1 MSSPSIPALVPGP
14 AGFTRS
20 RSLHNRFSR
29 LANGIAVG
37 FCWVAALITITSLF
51 AILGYILYRGISSMS
66 WQLFTNLPSD
76 TRTLADGTTV
86 PAPGMR
92 NCIEGTLILIGL
104 ASAIGVPV
112 GMACGIYLAEFAKG
126 GWFSQTIRLVVDVL
140 SGVPSILV
148 GVLASV
154 LFVRP
159 FQQNSAWAG
168 AAALAFIMCPIVSR
182 TTEEMLQLVP
192 KALREASIGLGASRA
207 QTLFRVVLPAAS
219 GGVIT
224 GIMLAVARVA
234 GETAP
239 LIFTVLG
246 WNYAITWSRLNESF
260 PALTLK
266 IYEYSSQDDPEAV
279 KLAWSG
285 MLILILLVLSLNITV
300 RVLSSRKKFKSA

>member
-1 MSSPSIPALVPGP
+1 MSVAVPGDP
-14 AGFTRS
+14 ATFTRS
-20 RSLHNRFSR
+20 RSLHNRMAR
-29 LANGIAVG
+29 VTDKIAVG
-37 FCWVAALITITSLF
+37 FCWAAALITITSLF

-66 WQLFTNLPSD
+66 LQLFTNLPSD
-76 TRTLADGTTV
+76 TRTLSDGTTEA
-86 PAPGMR
+86 APGMR
-92 NCIEGTLILIGL
+92 SCIEGTLILIGL

-126 GWFSQTIRLVVDVL
+126 GWFTQVIRLIVDVL

-159 FQQNSAWAG
+159 VNHNSAWAG

-182 TTEEMLQLVP
+182 TTEEMLKLVP

-207 QTLFRVVLPAAS
+207 QTLFKVVLPAAS

-224 GIMLAVARVA
+224 GVMLAVARVA

-246 WNYAITWSRLNESF
+246 WNQALTLSQLNGSF

-266 IYEYSSQDDPEAV
+266 IYEFSGQDEPEKV
-279 KLAWSG
+279 RLAWAG
-285 MLILILLVLSLNITV
+285 MLILIMLVLVLNISV
-300 RVLSSRKKFKSA
+300 RVISNRKRFGKA